1 MVIVF
6 MGLLWLVLVILVIF
20 GLTVIFMLVL
30 RLLGLGRLIMGVVWL
45 WLWNWVWLFA
55 LAGFVGVIVG
65 NGKGRASWFWIVTHA
80 VDHQNFEKQG
90 GIWGD
95 YTTCAS
101 MSVSYIWWARHSSR
115 LTDPHLGDRPI
126 PAFNHLVRSNIKLKR
141 LISAIGRIK
150 DTSIR

>member
-6 MGLLWLVLVILVIF
+6 MGLLCRLLVIL
-20 GLTVIFMLVL
+20 VIFMLVL

-45 WLWNWVWLFA
+45 WLWLFA

-101 MSVSYIWWARHSSR
+101 MSVSYIRWARHSSR

-126 PAFNHLVRSNIKLKR
+126 PALNHVPRSNIKLKR
-141 LISAIGRIK
+141 LISIIGRIK